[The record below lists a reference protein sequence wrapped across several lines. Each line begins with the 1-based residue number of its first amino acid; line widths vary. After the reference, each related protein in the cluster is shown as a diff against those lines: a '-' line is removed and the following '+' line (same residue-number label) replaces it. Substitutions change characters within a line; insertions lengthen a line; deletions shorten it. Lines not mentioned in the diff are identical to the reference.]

1 MATQNVKI
9 LLRRGLREQLTSD
22 ILDTGELG
30 FTTDTNQL
38 FIGIDPA
45 IDEVQFDP
53 FINAHAIIQS
63 WLESDDCPFEG
74 LVVDEDLVI
83 RNIPTTYSADGS
95 PTSGVELLLERMH
108 FFTQT
113 ISLVGD
119 FSVVRGDRIYQRKFV
134 YSDTEADIENLEP
147 GKTYKIIKLTDNNQ
161 AFFIN
166 AAGLISKT
174 FKKHDNFT
182 VRADYND
189 VPNLHSPTGAR
200 VVEIVDTINVAD
212 AFVNVADPYNPT
224 SNSKNIEVTLRE
236 GHNEFVLDYPF
247 ADNYY
252 HFNGNGVD
260 NSLDSDFGLFM
271 YSGGEWVKQKI
282 SIVDEANYPDYIEQ
296 VEINGVEIDKP
307 KDTLL
312 AIPGL
317 ETHVVVT
324 KSSKVTYWKNDVIEW
339 KLLGYEK
346 YASNN
351 AIMFENSAIHD
362 LPDDIVQAYLDK
374 PGGRWEVIH
383 TQNSN
388 AQDGESATD
397 KSVRVL
403 TEAEIVLWYMDDWNG
418 DWSSGT
424 WPGYNGEPLNYGI
437 YIPGTE
443 GDAEEDTIEVR
454 YYYNDDFQFSNKPPT
469 EYTNQNDTFT
479 VVTERSNG
487 DPLVEGDYY
496 VYTDKDIFGG
506 VNLNIFKWSQEISG
520 YQHDGVPVFYSDE
533 LATANATDGVLIYAL
548 PFKFEEEY
556 NQLGILELRQRDY
569 DTSEFWYPY
578 EYNDIL
584 SYYFT
589 KNPIPNVA
597 EPDVVYAYSIDGKSE
612 FSVGHLGRARQNV
625 EVLTENSFNQMFADQ
640 HLSAHHE
647 YTGLRPSLFR
657 KIFDDEDG
665 IFLSYNRN
673 ICSTFFVDYSL
684 KQTVGTKVFIR
695 VGQLRII
702 NGYPHGIPEIK
713 LTDENTEIWH
723 DMLSGNK
730 DDIENYDEFSN
741 IVFETAIEID
751 AFGNETNNL
760 LIIYKQDLGSNT
772 EVSYTVKR
780 WTM

>member
-83 RNIPTTYSADGS
+83 RNIPTTYSADGT

-147 GKTYKIIKLTDNNQ
+147 GKTYKILKLSDDNQ

-166 AAGLISKT
+166 ATGLISKT

-189 VPNLHSPTGAR
+189 VPNLYSPTGAR

-212 AFVNVADPYNPT
+212 AYVNVADPYNPT

-271 YSGGEWVKQKI
+271 YSGDEWVKQKI

-296 VEINGVEIDKP
+296 VEINGIEIDKP

-339 KLLGYEK
+339 KLLGDKRAET
-346 YASNN
+346 AN
-351 AIMFENSAIHD
+351 AIININDNVHEI
-362 LPDDIVQAYLDK
+362 PQTVLDSYNAK
-374 PGGRWEVIH
+374 PGGKWEFTFI
-383 TQNSN
+383 QNE
-388 AQDGESATD
+388 GESN
-397 KSVRVL
+397 
-403 TEAEIVLWYMDDWNG
+403 EIVTKIAEADFTLDTTA
-418 DWSSGT
+418 GT
-424 WPGYNGEPLNYGI
+424 VTISL
-437 YIPGTE
+437 E
-443 GDAEEDTIEVR
+443 GDQDDDRLEVSYLFNDEIQFLNNPPV
-454 YYYNDDFQFSNKPPT
+454 YYENQVDEYKPSET
-469 EYTNQNDTFT
+469 
-479 VVTERSNG
+479 RSNG
-487 DPLVEGDYY
+487 DALVEGDYY

-533 LATANATDGVLIYAL
+533 LATTNATDGVLIYAL

-684 KQTVGTKVFIR
+684 KQTVGTRVFIR

-723 DMLSGNK
+723 DMLSGNN
-730 DDIENYDEFSN
+730 DGIENYDEFSN

-760 LIIYKQDLGSNT
+760 LIIYKQDFGSNT